1 MLFKTIDDVKLY
13 IKVNGTVD
21 IRNLEPFGNDAQEKY
36 LRPFLGA
43 TLFTELTTYTDDNE
57 AVPEWNSITPEDVK
71 NYLEQLL
78 PFAKNALAKFIFVLS
93 SPITDLQ
100 ITDGGFQV
108 IMNQNMAPASAERVK
123 KFTEGLE
130 VQGYD
135 CIETMLRFL
144 EAKVDQYPSWKSS
157 EAYTRELRN
166 FINSAEEFNKYVN
179 IGSSRLTFLRWRNT
193 IDNVEILQVDPVIS
207 PDLASKIRLQ
217 IQEKEVSDANKK
229 ILPYLCRAVAN
240 FAASVELQD
249 PKFERLGEH
258 YLGEAR
264 KIMDASVDDYPE
276 YKASTAYSTT
286 RTSYAPYEN
295 SSDTGFFVFGG

>member
-1 MLFKTIDDVKLY
+1 MLFKTIEDLQKY

-21 IRNLEPFGNDAQEKY
+21 IRNLDPFGNDAQEKY
-36 LRPFLGA
+36 IRQYLGN
-43 TLFTELTTYTDDNE
+43 TLYAELTAYVDDATKVPTWTDITE
-57 AVPEWNSITPEDVK
+57 ANVK
-71 NYLEQLL
+71 AYLDQLL
-78 PFAKNALAKFIFVLS
+78 PFVKNALAKFIFVLS

-100 ITDGGFQV
+100 ITDAGFVV

-130 VQGYD
+130 IQGYD
-135 CIETMLRFL
+135 CLETMLRFL

-166 FINSAEEFNKYVN
+166 FINSAEEFDKYVSIN
-179 IGSSRLTFLRWRNT
+179 SSRLTFLKWRNT
-193 IDNVEILQVDPVIS
+193 IDNVELLQVDPVIS
-207 PDLASKIRLQ
+207 TALADKIREQ
-217 IQEKEVSDANKK
+217 IRKKDVSAANKK

-240 FAASVELQD
+240 HTAAVELKD
-249 PKFERLGEH
+249 AKFERLAEH
-258 YLGEAR
+258 FLGEAR

-276 YKASTAYSTT
+276 YKASTAYSST

-295 SSDTGFFVFGG
+295 NADTGFFVFGG